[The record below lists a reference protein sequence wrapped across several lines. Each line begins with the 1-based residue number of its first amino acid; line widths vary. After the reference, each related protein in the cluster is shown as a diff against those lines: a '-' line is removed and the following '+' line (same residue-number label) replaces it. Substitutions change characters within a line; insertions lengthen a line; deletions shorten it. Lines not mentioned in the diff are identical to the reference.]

1 MPLRLSPPR
10 VGPGSWSGARL
21 HPSHLGRRCP
31 PSALYTF
38 PARLAQGLARRQLQ
52 REPLR
57 AFTEFDGLHLGD
69 FSARAQVVVLS
80 PLRLP
85 IPPLG
90 HRGAPTPAGAPRV

>member
-1 MPLRLSPPR
+1 
-10 VGPGSWSGARL
+10 
-21 HPSHLGRRCP
+21 
-31 PSALYTF
+31 
-38 PARLAQGLARRQLQ
+38 LAQGLARRQLQ

-90 HRGAPTPAGAPRV
+90 HRRAPALQRVRREYRASRRRTVR